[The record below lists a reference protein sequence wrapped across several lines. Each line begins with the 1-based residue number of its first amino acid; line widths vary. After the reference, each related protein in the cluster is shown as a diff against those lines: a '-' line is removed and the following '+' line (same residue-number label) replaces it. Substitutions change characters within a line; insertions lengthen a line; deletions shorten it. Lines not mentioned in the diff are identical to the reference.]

1 MPATTFI
8 RQGEDL
14 EFVFDLNGR
23 EITGWIATVEVK
35 RFPSD
40 VALISRVIPAVGRT
54 WPGFL
59 TSTETAAL
67 DVSATSPYYLT
78 GVLTNSSLNQERQ
91 IPRRFNVS
99 TDLLLPP
106 PPSFLLQADGVSK
119 VLLADE
125 SGFVLLAQSG
135 IL

>member
-1 MPATTFI
+1 MSAITLI

-14 EFVFDLNGR
+14 EFVFDLNG
-23 EITGWIATVEVK
+23 EDITGWIATIEVK

-40 VALISRVIPAVGRT
+40 ASLITRVIPAVGRT

-67 DVSATSPYYLT
+67 EVSSESPYYLI
-78 GVLTNSSLNQERQ
+78 GILTNSSTNEERQ

-99 TDLLLPP
+99 QDLLLPP
-106 PPSFLLQADGVSK
+106 PPSFLLQEDGVSR
-119 VLLADE
+119 VLLEDG
-125 SGFVLLAQSG
+125 SGFILLEQSG

>member
-1 MPATTFI
+1 MPEITTI

-23 EITGWIATVEVK
+23 EITGWIATIVVK

-40 VALISRVIPAVGRT
+40 APLIQRVIPAVDRT

-99 TDLLLPP
+99 QDLLLPP
-106 PPSFLLQADGVSK
+106 PPSFLLQEDGLSK
-119 VLLADE
+119 VFLEDD
-125 SGFVLLAQSG
+125 SGFVLLEQSG
-135 IL
+135 IT